1 MRALRIGIVGAGQ
14 ISGVYLGTLGQLSNV
29 QVVAVADLDQ
39 ARARAA
45 AAAAPG
51 ARPLA
56 AADLFA
62 AADVDLVLNLT
73 IPAAHAE
80 VARAAIAAGKH
91 VYGEKPLAVT
101 TRQAREVLAAAARA
115 GVRVGCAPDTVLG
128 TGVQTARACLDA
140 GQIGAPVAATAFMV
154 TPGHERWHPAPE
166 FYYQPGG
173 GPLFDMGPYYLTA
186 LVTLLGPVRRVAG
199 MAATPR
205 ATRVIGSG
213 PRVGAEIG
221 VAVATHVTGVLEH
234 ASGELSTLVMSFDVW
249 AGRLPHIEVYG
260 TGGSLSVPD
269 PNGFGGAVQI
279 FRADAQDW
287 APAAEA
293 GGYRG
298 AARGYG
304 VSDLASALATGTA
317 HRANG
322 EVAYHVLE
330 VMEGLLA
337 AADSGH
343 AIDITSSFDRPPAVP
358 FGARPDDPRTGT
370 RPAAQDTR
378 RGPAQ
383 ATHDGAF

>member
-1 MRALRIGIVGAGQ
+1 MTALRVGIVGAGQ
-14 ISGVYLGTLGQLSNV
+14 ISGAYLGTLRRLSNV
-29 QVVAVADLDQ
+29 EVVAVGDLDQ
-39 ARARAA
+39 ARAEAA
-45 AAAAPG
+45 AATTPG

-56 AADLFA
+56 VADLLAAD
-62 AADVDLVLNLT
+62 DVDLVLNLT
-73 IPAAHAE
+73 IPAAHGE
-80 VARAAIAAGKH
+80 IARAAIAAGKH

-101 TRQAREVLAAAARA
+101 TVEADAMLAAAAAAGA
-115 GVRVGCAPDTVLG
+115 GVRLGCAPDTVLG
-128 TGVQTARACLDA
+128 TGVQTARACLDS
-140 GQIGAPVAATAFMV
+140 GEIGKPIAATAFMV

-186 LVTLLGPVRRVAG
+186 LVTLLGPVRCVAG

-213 PRVGAEIG
+213 PRAGAEIG

-234 ASGELSTLVMSFDVW
+234 ANGTLSTLVMSFDVW
-249 AGRLPHIEVYG
+249 AGKLPHLEVYG

-279 FRADAQDW
+279 YRAGAEDW
-287 APAAEA
+287 TSAAEA

-298 AARGYG
+298 ATRGYG
-304 VSDLASALATGTA
+304 VSDLARALTTGTA

-322 EVAYHVLE
+322 EVAYHVLDM
-330 VMEGLLA
+330 MESLLA

-343 AIDITSSFDRPPAVP
+343 AVDVTSSCDRPPAVP
-358 FGARPDDPRTGT
+358 LGARPDDPGTGD
-370 RPAAQDTR
+370 RDAVS
-378 RGPAQ
+378 
-383 ATHDGAF
+383 GAERSPRADMS

>member
-1 MRALRIGIVGAGQ
+1 MTALRIGVVGAGQ
-14 ISGVYLGTLGQLSNV
+14 ISGAYLGTLRRLSNV

-39 ARARAA
+39 ARARTA

-51 ARPLA
+51 TRPLA
-56 AADLFA
+56 AAELLTA
-62 AADVDLVLNLT
+62 GDVDLVLNLT

-80 VARAAIAAGKH
+80 VAHAAIAAGKH

-101 TRQAREVLAAAARA
+101 TGQAREVLAAAARA

-128 TGVQTARACLDA
+128 TGVQTARACLDG
-140 GQIGAPVAATAFMV
+140 GQIGTPVAATAFMV

-166 FYYQPGG
+166 FYYLPGG

-199 MAATPR
+199 MAATPQ

-213 PRVGAEIG
+213 PRAGAEIG

-234 ASGELSTLVMSFDVW
+234 ANGALSTLMMSFDVW
-249 AGRLPHIEVYG
+249 AGQLPHIEVYG

-279 FRADAQDW
+279 FRAGAENW
-287 APAAEA
+287 APVAEA
-293 GGYRG
+293 GGYHW

-304 VSDLASALATGTA
+304 VSDLASALTTGTA

-322 EVAYHVLE
+322 EVAYHVLDM
-330 VMEGLLA
+330 MEGLLL

-343 AIDITSSFDRPPAVP
+343 AVNVTSSCDRPPAVP
-358 FGARPDDPRTGT
+358 FGARPDGPGT
-370 RPAAQDTR
+370 RPRPAAQNTR
-378 RGPAQ
+378 RGQ
-383 ATHDGAF
+383 A